1 MWLSAVKCGRGYDWD
16 FYERASGVESWCLF
30 SCGEFGECFRVWNGR
45 RRVILYEA
53 DSKIFNEVRVLPGG
67 EEDCGEG
74 ADDPF
79 GGVST
84 AEGFCVYEE
93 LG

>member
-1 MWLSAVKCGRGYDWD
+1 MRGHQCEELVP
-16 FYERASGVESWCLF
+16 FFMRRI
-30 SCGEFGECFRVWNGR
+30 GECFWAGNGR
-45 RRVILYEA
+45 RRVVLYEA

-79 GGVST
+79 GGVSA
-84 AEGFCVYEE
+84 AEGVCFYQ
-93 LG
+93 

>member
-1 MWLSAVKCGRGYDWD
+1 MRGHQCEKLVP
-16 FYERASGVESWCLF
+16 FFVRRIGER
-30 SCGEFGECFRVWNGR
+30 FRAGNGK
-45 RRVILYEA
+45 RRVVLYEA

-84 AEGFCVYEE
+84 AEGFCFYQ
-93 LG
+93 

>member
-1 MWLSAVKCGRGYDWD
+1 MRLSAVKCGRGYDLGFLW
-16 FYERASGVESWCLF
+16 EGISVKSWCLF
-30 SCGEFGECFRVWNGR
+30 SCGEFGECFRAGNGK
-45 RRVILYEA
+45 RRVVLYEA
-53 DSKIFNEVRVLPGG
+53 DSKIFNEVQVLPGG

-84 AEGFCVYEE
+84 AEGFCFYQ
-93 LG
+93 